1 MSDTPAITETDPQP
15 STANDAPAA
24 EIVEAIQQ
32 ITPGDVL
39 DVQVRVR
46 FSVGSATASL
56 REISSIQPGFI
67 FETETRA
74 DAPVTIELNGATLG
88 TGELVVID
96 NRIGVRV
103 REYRGHE

>member
-1 MSDTPAITETDPQP
+1 M
-15 STANDAPAA
+15 
-24 EIVEAIQQ
+24 
-32 ITPGDVL
+32 
-39 DVQVRVR
+39 
-46 FSVGSATASL
+46 
-56 REISSIQPGFI
+56 PGFI
-67 FETETRA
+67 FETQTRA